1 MVLIDTAHITFLF
14 GMWYI
19 LILIKKKKRQ
29 KKKLFPEDVSLQILK
44 KLEQIIMNLVILS
57 FFC

>member
-14 GMWYI
+14 GTWYI
-19 LILIKKKKRQ
+19 LILIKKKRQ